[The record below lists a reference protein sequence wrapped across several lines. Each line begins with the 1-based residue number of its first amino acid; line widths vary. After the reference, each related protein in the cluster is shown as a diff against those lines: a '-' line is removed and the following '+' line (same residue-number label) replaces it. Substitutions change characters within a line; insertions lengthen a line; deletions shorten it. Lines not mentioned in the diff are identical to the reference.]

1 MQKLFLKGLGI
12 TLLLNLLVKPATIFL
27 VDIRMQNILGKTS
40 YGNFAAI
47 LNFTFLFSMLL
58 DMGITNY
65 MTKTI
70 AQYPHLLR
78 KYANRL
84 FTLRL
89 LLIAVYAIWTIILFY
104 ITNMDKHYAWILF
117 CLIIYQ
123 ISTITVNYVRAYTGG
138 LLKFGLDA
146 VLSVVER
153 TIYFVL
159 GLCLLYGF
167 FMPVDEVTL
176 QLFITIFITS
186 SGLSLLTAI
195 IIYFKLVSVPKIQ
208 WDKAYFVSVVKHS
221 YPYAILVILM
231 MICYRLDSVLLKL
244 IHPDGTNQVSYYTQ
258 SFRLLDACW
267 MFGVLFGSILLPVFS
282 RVLKERAST
291 TGITT
296 TSLNILA
303 SGGLIMIGLTVGQIE
318 TIFKAMYEIQSDQS
332 YHSWIFLS
340 MTFIPMCFTIVFG
353 TLLTANGSMRRLNQI
368 AGLGLITMITLNV
381 ILIPK
386 LGATGTAIAAFVSQS
401 VIGWLQY
408 FEVKY
413 KMKHDIAKHTW
424 TKLGILSLVMAGAIV
439 LQHQFH
445 FSFLVYSAGLLA
457 VWFVLVFGMK
467 IINLQQVLQ
476 ILTKKGDETTPSD
489 TSLS

>member
-176 QLFITIFITS
+176 QLFITI
-186 SGLSLLTAI
+186 
-195 IIYFKLVSVPKIQ
+195 
-208 WDKAYFVSVVKHS
+208 
-221 YPYAILVILM
+221 
-231 MICYRLDSVLLKL
+231 
-244 IHPDGTNQVSYYTQ
+244 
-258 SFRLLDACW
+258 
-267 MFGVLFGSILLPVFS
+267 
-282 RVLKERAST
+282 
-291 TGITT
+291 
-296 TSLNILA
+296 
-303 SGGLIMIGLTVGQIE
+303 
-318 TIFKAMYEIQSDQS
+318 
-332 YHSWIFLS
+332 
-340 MTFIPMCFTIVFG
+340 
-353 TLLTANGSMRRLNQI
+353 
-368 AGLGLITMITLNV
+368 
-381 ILIPK
+381 
-386 LGATGTAIAAFVSQS
+386 
-401 VIGWLQY
+401 
-408 FEVKY
+408 
-413 KMKHDIAKHTW
+413 
-424 TKLGILSLVMAGAIV
+424 
-439 LQHQFH
+439 
-445 FSFLVYSAGLLA
+445 
-457 VWFVLVFGMK
+457 
-467 IINLQQVLQ
+467 
-476 ILTKKGDETTPSD
+476 
-489 TSLS
+489 